1 MPYFKR
7 LLKKEQIY
15 NVLQVNP
22 AVHGSAMDLRMRSPS
37 YSGSDMNKYLKS

>member
-7 LLKKEQIY
+7 LLKKEPIY
-15 NVLQVNP
+15 NALQVNP

-37 YSGSDMNKYLKS
+37 YSGGEKNKYLKS